1 MRKRTAHHLMG
12 ATLASLSLLLAACQ
26 PPPPQG
32 NTASA
37 NPAAASN
44 PTDADV
50 TANVQAA
57 LLREEALKGASI
69 NVETLKGD
77 VKLAGVLDSPEKI
90 ERAVAAAR
98 GANGTHS
105 VNNQLT
111 VGH

>member
-1 MRKRTAHHLMG
+1 MRTAQRLIA
-12 ATLASLSLLLAACQ
+12 ATLASLSLLLTACE

-32 NTASA
+32 NAPSA

-50 TANVQAA
+50 TANVKAA
-57 LLREEALKGASI
+57 LLQDEALKGATIS
-69 NVETLKGD
+69 VESRKGD
-77 VKLAGVLDSPEKI
+77 VKLAGTLDSPEKV
-90 ERAVAAAR
+90 ERALAAAR

-111 VGH
+111 VGQ